1 MQTLLTKKQI
11 RNYILIYIDENLERI
26 DIEAINKLISKVNF
40 NVCAKSKYETLNKDF
55 NSMIEALTK
64 VKRDNVTLWDVTNFY
79 RYYNT
84 IKQQLFWHI
93 HSILII

>member
-1 MQTLLTKKQI
+1 M
-11 RNYILIYIDENLERI
+11 
-26 DIEAINKLISKVNF
+26 NF

-84 IKQQLFWHI
+84 IKQQLF
-93 HSILII
+93 